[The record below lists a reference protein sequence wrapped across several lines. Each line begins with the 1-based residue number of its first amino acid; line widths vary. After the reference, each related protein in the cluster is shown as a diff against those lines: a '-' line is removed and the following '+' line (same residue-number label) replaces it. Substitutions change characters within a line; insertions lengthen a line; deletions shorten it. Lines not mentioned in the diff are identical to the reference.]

1 VANLCTSLI
10 SSAHGRLQLARDR
23 ESIVDK
29 Y

>member
-1 VANLCTSLI
+1 LCTSLI